1 MAISAINSISSYEVS
16 KQPIE
21 KTVKTEPATKNVERV
36 PAVETQSVPVM
47 NGGDTGNGAADQ
59 GKDTEKNADRVKN
72 AVNQANNRL
81 KQKHASTKCEFSYH
95 EATKRIS
102 IKVLDKETDEVI
114 REIPPEETLEMVEK
128 MWELAGIIVDE
139 HR

>member
-1 MAISAINSISSYEVS
+1 MAISAISSAASYEPA
-16 KQPIE
+16 KQP
-21 KTVKTEPATKNVERV
+21 VERTTK
-36 PAVETQSVPVM
+36 VEPVVTADKTPVIEAQPIPVT
-47 NGGDTGNGAADQ
+47 NGSETGNGTNDQ
-59 GKDTEKNADRVKN
+59 GRDSEKNANRVKE
-72 AVNQANNRL
+72 AVSQANNRL

-95 EATKRIS
+95 EPTGRIS
-102 IKVLDKETDEVI
+102 IKVMDKETDEVI

>member
-1 MAISAINSISSYEVS
+1 MAISAISSVASYEAI
-16 KQPIE
+16 KQPVE
-21 KTVKTEPATKNVERV
+21 RTVKAEPVTTSIDKV
-36 PAVETQSVPVM
+36 PAVETQPIPVT
-47 NGGDTGNGAADQ
+47 NGSETGNGSANQ
-59 GKDTEKNADRVKN
+59 GKDSEKNANRVKD

-114 REIPPEETLEMVEK
+114 REIPPEETRAMVEK
-128 MWELAGIIVDE
+128 MWELAGTDE
-139 HR
+139 LPLN

>member
-1 MAISAINSISSYEVS
+1 MAISAISSVATYEAA
-16 KQPIE
+16 KQPVE
-21 KTVKTEPATKNVERV
+21 RTAKAEPVKTNVDRAPV
-36 PAVETQSVPVM
+36 VETQPVPVT
-47 NGGDTGNGAADQ
+47 NGSETGNGTSEQ
-59 GKDTEKNADRVKN
+59 GKDSEKNANRVKD

-95 EATKRIS
+95 EATGRIS
-102 IKVLDKETDEVI
+102 IKVMDKETDEVI